1 MSKIEIIVEA
11 ETKKAQRELENLND
25 EISRTENEAEKQ
37 NDAFGGT
44 AVSLNAMIEIAQ
56 QAVEALKAIY
66 ATARE
71 GAELNFL
78 QGKFENLAESIN
90 TTADALLEE
99 MHIATKNT
107 MSDMEAMATVTELV
121 GLGLAGDA
129 EEAVR
134 LARVMSGLNMNS
146 NQLTLTLTNMTTM
159 RFDALGVRV
168 DGFKERLQD
177 LKDQGLD
184 TDSAF
189 KEAFLQ
195 QAERQLDLVGDAAD
209 SQLGTFKKLEAR
221 FKNLGDENKTFIS
234 DALEPSIALW
244 LDQAEAID
252 EAVEAYDELFGEALA
267 PDLYLRNRDEID
279 ETIKKQ
285 REWNDFTD
293 KMPQSFNRMEAAIK
307 ESTEPM
313 KSLSFAF
320 GGLLDATKQSGA
332 ELDKFHAEQEKLNTS
347 LDEGKITLDEYN
359 QAIDA
364 NTEKFEENTNKRI
377 LKRVEERLAADGLTV
392 AEEEFLLRQGL
403 AMGLYTEEYI
413 LEAGRV
419 IQETEKMVADFN
431 ALDGKRVS
439 VFVTTFLNSI
449 GVSEGGLSKMP
460 GFARGGIVNAP
471 ASGAPA
477 MLHGHEAVIPLQN
490 GAVPVDLGRG
500 GGAGVTLV
508 YSPAI
513 SLGTE
518 QEAQDV
524 LLPFIQRGIREAQAV

>member
-195 QAERQLDLVGDAAD
+195 QAEDQLLLVGDAAD
-209 SQLGTFKKLEAR
+209 SQIGTFKKLEAR
-221 FKNLGDENKTFIS
+221 FKNLGNKNKTFIS

-279 ETIKKQ
+279 KTIQKH
-285 REWNDFTD
+285 RDWLDTID
-293 KMPQSFNRMEAAIK
+293 KTTGSWDHFQEVLQTSEA
-307 ESTEPM
+307 PM
-313 KSLSFAF
+313 QAMVSEF

-477 MLHGHEAVIPLQN
+477 MLHGQEAVIPLEN

-500 GGAGVTLV
+500 GGANVTLV

>member
-1 MSKIEIIVEA
+1 
-11 ETKKAQRELENLND
+11 
-25 EISRTENEAEKQ
+25 
-37 NDAFGGT
+37 
-44 AVSLNAMIEIAQ
+44 
-56 QAVEALKAIY
+56 
-66 ATARE
+66 
-71 GAELNFL
+71 
-78 QGKFENLAESIN
+78 
-90 TTADALLEE
+90 
-99 MHIATKNT
+99 
-107 MSDMEAMATVTELV
+107 
-121 GLGLAGDA
+121 
-129 EEAVR
+129 
-134 LARVMSGLNMNS
+134 
-146 NQLTLTLTNMTTM
+146 
-159 RFDALGVRV
+159 
-168 DGFKERLQD
+168 
-177 LKDQGLD
+177 
-184 TDSAF
+184 
-189 KEAFLQ
+189 
-195 QAERQLDLVGDAAD
+195 
-209 SQLGTFKKLEAR
+209 
-221 FKNLGDENKTFIS
+221 
-234 DALEPSIALW
+234 
-244 LDQAEAID
+244 
-252 EAVEAYDELFGEALA
+252 
-267 PDLYLRNRDEID
+267 LRNRDEID

-477 MLHGHEAVIPLQN
+477 MLHGQEAVIPLQN

>member
-195 QAERQLDLVGDAAD
+195 QAEDQLLLVGDAAD
-209 SQLGTFKKLEAR
+209 SQIGTFKKLEAR
-221 FKNLGDENKTFIS
+221 FKNLGNKNKTFIS

-359 QAIDA
+359 QAMDA

-477 MLHGHEAVIPLQN
+477 MLHGQEAVIPLEN

-500 GGAGVTLV
+500 GGANVTLV